1 MHDVLVVASNSFQFG
16 PLLRLELP
24 PLVQRNDSNLEGWV
38 DIVATVESG
47 GPDVV
52 LKYNNGVHDRRLV
65 QS

>member
-1 MHDVLVVASNSFQFG
+1 MTCNTCDFYIVVLV
-16 PLLRLELP
+16 LLDYKLP

-38 DIVATVESG
+38 DTVATVESG

-52 LKYNNGVHDRRLV
+52 LKCNNGVHDRRLV